1 MTTATPALLADET
14 HSGDVQGETM
24 RLTGL
29 PLRDSSLSHEASLAA
44 LALGSK
50 TVTVEER
57 RRWWASEHDI
67 MVASISVIFA
77 ALFAIIVVAAAA
89 VLTMG

>member
-1 MTTATPALLADET
+1 MTTATPALFADET

-29 PLRDSSLSHEASLAA
+29 PFRDSSLSHEASLAA

-77 ALFAIIVVAAAA
+77 ALFAIIAVAAAA